1 MINKNNLDEIAEK
14 TNPFHNNIKS
24 GNENVCMEKVTKF
37 INLLN
42 YKNADFLIFVYRWG
56 GRLKAANRRIV
67 LEQIPIMYDYIS
79 NSKRM
84 VVVSRRTEFYHATT
98 MMDVI
103 NDSKKSLF
111 VDNESKK
118 KTIREYFASRR
129 YLASTINDI
138 NTRLAAICLE
148 NGISYYNFY
157 NLQCTKEMR
166 ECEIADEDG
175 KLLYL
180 DANAH
185 FTHAGA
191 KYFGNRMY
199 DSIIQSLGKIKK

>member
-1 MINKNNLDEIAEK
+1 
-14 TNPFHNNIKS
+14 
-24 GNENVCMEKVTKF
+24 MEKVTKF